1 MPSLKELRKRI
12 DSVKSTRKI
21 TSATKMVAASKLR
34 RAQEWAEAARPFAQ
48 HMGRVMASVA
58 SGMPRTDDMPRLM
71 VGTGK
76 DQTVLV
82 VIITSDRGLCGAL
95 NTNLVRIARRRINA
109 MLAEGKQVKILP
121 VGRKGRDALRRDHG
135 ARLLSAPD
143 TSKMRR
149 ITYADAQGIAE
160 QITTMF
166 DAGEFDRA
174 VIFYNTFKSVI
185 AQVPTEKQLIP
196 VAIPEGGGTK
206 LEGDAAYDAE
216 PDESEILVELLPRNL
231 AVQVLNAML
240 ENNASFQGAQMSAMD
255 AATRNAGEMIG
266 RLTLQYNRARQASI
280 TKELIEII
288 SGAEAV

>member
-48 HMGRVMASVA
+48 HMSRVMASVA
-58 SGMPRTDDMPRLM
+58 SGMPRTDDMPKLM

-76 DQTVLV
+76 DQSVLV

-95 NTNLVRIARRRINA
+95 NSNLVRLARRRINS

-121 VGRKGRDALRRDHG
+121 IGRKGRDGLRRDHG
-135 ARLLSAPD
+135 SRMIQGPD

-149 ITYADAQGIAE
+149 ITYADAQGIAS
-160 QITTMF
+160 QIMTMF
-166 DAGEFDRA
+166 DGGEFDRA
-174 VIFYNTFKSVI
+174 IIFYNTFKSVI
-185 AQVPTEKQLIP
+185 SQVPTEKQLIP
-196 VAIPEGGGTK
+196 VAIPEQAVA
-206 LEGDAAYDAE
+206 LEGGAAYEAE

-255 AATRNAGEMIG
+255 AATRNAGEMIN

>member
-48 HMGRVMASVA
+48 HMSRVMASVA
-58 SGMPRTDDMPRLM
+58 SGMPRTDDMPRMM

-95 NTNLVRIARRRINA
+95 NTNLLRLARRRVA
-109 MLAEGKQVKILP
+109 ALLAEGKTVKILP
-121 VGRKGRDALRRDHG
+121 IGRKGRDALRRDHG
-135 ARLLSAPD
+135 PRLLQGPD
-143 TSKMRR
+143 TSKIRR
-149 ITYADAQGIAE
+149 ISFADAQAIAE
-160 QITTMF
+160 QITTTF

-174 VIFYNTFKSVI
+174 IIFFNTFKSVI
-185 AQVPTEKQLIP
+185 AQIPTEKQLIP
-196 VAIPEGGGTK
+196 VSIPETGGTV
-206 LEGDAAYDAE
+206 LEGGAAYEAE
-216 PDESEILVELLPRNL
+216 PDESDILVELLPRNL

-255 AATRNAGEMIG
+255 AATRNAGDMIA
-266 RLTLQYNRARQASI
+266 RLTLSYNRARQASI

>member
-1 MPSLKELRKRI
+1 MPSLKDLRKRI

-48 HMGRVMASVA
+48 HMSRVMASVA
-58 SGMPRTDDMPRLM
+58 AGVPRSDDMPRLLI
-71 VGTGK
+71 GTGK

-82 VIITSDRGLCGAL
+82 VIVTSDRGLCGAL
-95 NTNLVRIARRRINA
+95 NSSLVRTARRRINA
-109 MLAEGKQVKILP
+109 LLADGKTVKIMP

-135 ARLLSAPD
+135 ARFVGQVD
-143 TSKMRR
+143 TSKMRK

-160 QITTMF
+160 QITTML
-166 DAGEFDRA
+166 DAGEFDRC

-185 AQVPTEKQLIP
+185 SQVPTEKQLIP

-206 LEGDAAYDAE
+206 LEGDASYEAE
-216 PDESEILVELLPRNL
+216 PDEGEILVELLPRNL

-240 ENNASFQGAQMSAMD
+240 ENNASFQGAQMNAMD
-255 AATRNAGEMIG
+255 SATRNAGDMIA
-266 RLTLQYNRARQASI
+266 RLTLVYNRARQANI

-288 SGAEAV
+288 SGAEAI